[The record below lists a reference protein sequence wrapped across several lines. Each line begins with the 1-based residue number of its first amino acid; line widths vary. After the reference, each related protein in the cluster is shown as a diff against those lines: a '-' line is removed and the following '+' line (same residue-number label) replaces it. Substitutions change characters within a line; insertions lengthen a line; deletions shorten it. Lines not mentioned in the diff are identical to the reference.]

1 MTNVCCLIRFF
12 AFFSDNLAS
21 YQIGKLIGDFLAVAM
36 SAMVQFRTMG
46 GAIGLAIV
54 TTVLN
59 SYIKSELAQYI
70 SPDQIASL
78 LETAEAFKSLPPD
91 IINLVKGVFA
101 RGYNLQVEI
110 MIGFAAAQ
118 IPASFLM
125 WKKNQIL
132 V

>member
-1 MTNVCCLIRFF
+1 
-12 AFFSDNLAS
+12 
-21 YQIGKLIGDFLAVAM
+21 M

-101 RGYNLQVEI
+101 RGYNLQVEM

>member
-1 MTNVCCLIRFF
+1 
-12 AFFSDNLAS
+12 
-21 YQIGKLIGDFLAVAM
+21 
-36 SAMVQFRTMG
+36 MVQFRTMG

-59 SYIKSELAQYI
+59 GYIKSELAQYI

-91 IINLVKGVFA
+91 KINLVKGVFA

-110 MIGFAAAQ
+110 MIAFAAAQ